1 MSFLKMLCFAHIHHI
16 YMYLDENIVLYYA
29 TKYIYMYCSLDNVI
43 FERLGDS
50 SMPLKSTT
58 QDHLSVGLKLCTL
71 HAFYAFI
78 FIVVWSI
85 YNLYM

>member
-1 MSFLKMLCFAHIHHI
+1 M
-16 YMYLDENIVLYYA
+16 YMYLYENIVLYYA
-29 TKYIYMYCSLDNVI
+29 TKYMYIYMYCSLDNVI

-58 QDHLSVGLKLCTL
+58 QDHLSVGLNLCIV
-71 HAFYAFI
+71 HAFYAFT
-78 FIVVWSI
+78 FIVVWNI